1 MSRSRRTT
9 TKKSTTKTAKKKSTA
24 TTATTTLKRYKP
36 LGERTKAIEKTLRSW
51 CRKNKKVYKDI
62 LSKYTP
68 ARIKEILS
76 SAGLHYS
83 GADIKN
89 SLRSLK
95 GSRSF
100 SNNNANARIE
110 IEYSQC
116 QRGDRTKTIEK
127 KVRACCKKNNKTYE
141 KIISTYTPTQIKEIT
156 GLNYNIRPE
165 IQNSVR
171 TLRKG
176 INKKTAKGSNKK
188 NKQMIPNETKVR
200 KVFNDEEDGKPRPF
214 NGEVTSYD
222 KKTKKYTVEYEDG
235 DEEEFTEKQLQKI
248 IVKPQRKNKKR
259 AVTTSKEQSTSS
271 STKRR
276 KTKATTNEEERTPK
290 QTTTRG
296 RGRPAR
302 SKNNVPAQVTGTRKS
317 TRGSS
322 KRKEQVPPSS
332 AELLTS
338 DGDSDSEE
346 EKGRGKT
353 SPLSAAAAD
362 KGREKRR
369 DKQQQLSTSPP
380 AVASSSTKKRS
391 AATKV
396 KKKSLKNNKS
406 KYIGERVSVQVD
418 EWGPKPFNG
427 IVEYES
433 SKDELVVAYEDGTYE
448 YFSSEA
454 SMLASGIKVGEG
466 NDNEAS
472 TTAPR
477 YDPVR
482 LAKSIAK
489 KGSHGNQFNWRGFG
503 SQVGLCF
510 NALPDHCS
518 FLYGPLDADYVPKE
532 RKRPERRKKQTQEEL
547 SDLDTECSKGGEDKE
562 GDENDNTALNKGKDV
577 LDTDDVGKG
586 KENEKGD
593 NDSLSSEMDSDEPAH
608 ESTFDVESPD
618 RDDGSFH
625 STANSDGS
633 EEIESDIQPIA
644 GRLSQLLQ
652 RKGGEIIA
660 EAAESYE
667 KEVLQP
673 LVDVQSS
680 LERRVEKANA
690 IIERNKNTAEE
701 AEDLAEC
708 FTFDIDKCKLT
719 LKGMQTELFT
729 TTSSLENLRSLQP
742 HVVAECLVR
751 VQSILT
757 IRVGGGSEI
766 VPTLGSIIASDD
778 NTNSADTQEIDTII
792 TKIMPGLEDS
802 CEKYIESIRSK
813 LQEQLESLK
822 RDGVNAM
829 YRYKYKQSLWD
840 MKKEL
845 LRIDNLGRIAF
856 RQKNRLLKERN
867 EYPGDKK
874 EFDVEFGDD
883 LRRFS
888 EKESTLGDKLI
899 AALPLYEAAK
909 EELVGE
915 MKKFDSTLR
924 KKLTVTIGSISIKPK
939 RRDFDVDPLSH
950 KDIRDEPDEGE
961 EEDEEGEDSGDTQGA
976 LLHGKK

>member
-1 MSRSRRTT
+1 MSRTRRTT

-24 TTATTTLKRYKP
+24 ATTKLKRYKP

-76 SAGLHYS
+76 SAGLNYS
-83 GADIKN
+83 GTDIKN

-95 GSRSF
+95 GTQF
-100 SNNNANARIE
+100 SNNDAKIVT
-110 IEYSQC
+110 EYSLC
-116 QRGDRTKTIEK
+116 QKGDRTKIIEK
-127 KVRACCKKNNKTYE
+127 KVRAWCKKNKKTYE
-141 KIISTYTPTQIKEIT
+141 KIISTYTPTQIKDQIT
-156 GLNYNIRPE
+156 GVNYNIKPE

-171 TLRKG
+171 TLKKG
-176 INKKTAKGSNKK
+176 INKKTAKSSNKK
-188 NKQMIPNETKVR
+188 NKQMKDT
-200 KVFNDEEDGKPRPF
+200 
-214 NGEVTSYD
+214 
-222 KKTKKYTVEYEDG
+222 
-235 DEEEFTEKQLQKI
+235 
-248 IVKPQRKNKKR
+248 KKR
-259 AVTTSKEQSTSS
+259 AAATSKEESTSS
-271 STKRR
+271 RKRR
-276 KTKATTNEEERTPK
+276 KTKATTNEEELTPK

-353 SPLSAAAAD
+353 SPPSAAATD
-362 KGREKRR
+362 SGREKGREKRR
-369 DKQQQLSTSPP
+369 QQQPPTSPV
-380 AVASSSTKKRS
+380 AVASLSTKKRTTNKS
-391 AATKV
+391 AKQQSNTATKV
-396 KKKSLKNNKS
+396 KKKKNNKS

-418 EWGPKPFNG
+418 EWGDESFNG
-427 IVEYES
+427 TVEYES
-433 SKDELVVAYEDGTYE
+433 GTDELVVAYEDGTYE
-448 YFSSEA
+448 YFISEA

-466 NDNEAS
+466 DDNEVS
-472 TTAPR
+472 TTAPP
-477 YDPVR
+477 YDAVR

-518 FLYGPLDADYVPKE
+518 FLHGPLDA
-532 RKRPERRKKQTQEEL
+532 
-547 SDLDTECSKGGEDKE
+547 ECTPPSKGGEDKE
-562 GDENDNTALNKGKDV
+562 GDENDNTVLNNKGKDV
-577 LDTDDVGKG
+577 LDDDVGKG
-586 KENEKGD
+586 KENEKED
-593 NDSLSSEMDSDEPAH
+593 DDSLTSEMNSDEPAH
-608 ESTFDVESPD
+608 ESTFDIESPTKSD
-618 RDDGSFH
+618 
-625 STANSDGS
+625 DGS

-644 GRLSQLLQ
+644 ERLSQLLQ
-652 RKGGEIIA
+652 RKGGEIMV

-680 LERRVEKANA
+680 LERRVEKAKA
-690 IIERNKNTAEE
+690 IIERNKDTAEE

-708 FTFDIDKCKLT
+708 FTFDIDKCKST
-719 LKGMQTELFT
+719 LKGMQTELFN

-757 IRVGGGSEI
+757 IQVGGGSEI
-766 VPTLGSIIASDD
+766 VPTLGGNNIANDD
-778 NTNSADTQEIDTII
+778 NTNTADTQEIDSII

-813 LQEQLESLK
+813 LEEQLESLK

-845 LRIDNLGRIAF
+845 IRIDNLGRIAF

-874 EFDVEFGDD
+874 EFDAEFGKD
-883 LRRFS
+883 LRRVS
-888 EKESTLGDKLI
+888 EKESTLGEKLI

-924 KKLTVTIGSISIKPK
+924 KKLTVTIGSISIKPE
-939 RRDFDVDPLSH
+939 RRDFDIDPLSH